1 MAQRSVPLKAAGVIA
16 DGARGEVWRAVALQ
30 AHLLGKPPRPVRTRS
45 SSAGARQES
54 QVHSGLSQP
63 SRSAPSASG
72 FRHAELDY
80 DEKIR
85 RHQAS
90 LSLAQRMGLVA
101 EPAQPLTSMQWEVVK
116 HRSDTREDSE
126 VPCSICLE
134 DFRMRPQ
141 VILSCSHVFHGECL
155 RSFERFAG
163 KRQCPLCR
171 CPYFDATIHHS
182 GLMVWR
188 KKCASRIQRAWR
200 GYLSRKELF
209 NELRLPSVRKEAP
222 TLHRRFCGKAL
233 QVLGGKLEKACEDH
247 EDALDKFLEELDGS
261 VAKSSA
267 AIRDGLCGFEQLHGG
282 IQPPPDGSQAEVIS
296 AVKGT
301 EQWSWSSARR
311 AARCRGE
318 EVDCPICFQPCHL
331 ADRQSDRVELLSCTH
346 VFHRC
351 CIMSFESFHVFEVH
365 LCPVCRQHYERR
377 PWNSEAK
384 PVKSCPPECKG
395 GAKAQP
401 RPPRLNYRVLRG

>member
-233 QVLGGKLEKACEDH
+233 QAAD
-247 EDALDKFLEELDGS
+247 
-261 VAKSSA
+261 SA
-267 AIRDGLCGFEQLHGG
+267 
-282 IQPPPDGSQAEVIS
+282 
-296 AVKGT
+296 
-301 EQWSWSSARR
+301 SW
-311 AARCRGE
+311 
-318 EVDCPICFQPCHL
+318 L
-331 ADRQSDRVELLSCTH
+331 ASDRIGVRSWAESWRKPVRTMKMLLINSLRSWMEVWPRALLLSVTGC
-346 VFHRC
+346 VALSNYMEAFSLRLMVHRQK
-351 CIMSFESFHVFEVH
+351 SFPLSKAFWRDLRFV
-365 LCPVCRQHYERR
+365 
-377 PWNSEAK
+377 
-384 PVKSCPPECKG
+384 PEHFD
-395 GAKAQP
+395 
-401 RPPRLNYRVLRG
+401 VL

>member
-296 AVKGT
+296 AVKGLLEGLAICART
-301 EQWSWSSARR
+301 FRCFVTVGVLRREGQSNGHGHQHGELPAVVEKKLTARFVFNLAIWQIDKAIEWNYYPAHMYSIVAALCPLNHSMSSKSTSAQFV
-311 AARCRGE
+311 GSTMSG
-318 EVDCPICFQPCHL
+318 VHGTV
-331 ADRQSDRVELLSCTH
+331 RQSR
-346 VFHRC
+346 
-351 CIMSFESFHVFEVH
+351 
-365 LCPVCRQHYERR
+365 
-377 PWNSEAK
+377 
-384 PVKSCPPECKG
+384 
-395 GAKAQP
+395 
-401 RPPRLNYRVLRG
+401 